1 MDESA
6 SAHAARPQR
15 PALPRSAAGLRLD
28 AWRERGADRMDPVR
42 FRFMEALE
50 RRAARM
56 PAPPARCW
64 TSAWPLLDAYAADL
78 ERDEAAPLATRRG
91 IAADTPIDAPLP
103 ADTLASLARALD
115 TGHAVPWRDAHPEL
129 PLLDVYRD
137 IWAKVSANRQL
148 RQSEQQVPDNAGPLN
163 SNNLVH
169 RSLALMR
176 QLSPGY
182 LHQFLSYL
190 DALAWME
197 QFDGAV
203 TAARKPRAAGGRA
216 AGQDGRPPPPSAAGP
231 RRPDAPSD
239 LRTQRPQY
247 DPYTNH
253 IRITYMGIVKIS
265 EQMHENLRVASAA
278 LSRSINSQAEHWMR
292 IGMLSELYPSC
303 ATRTSASC

>member
-1 MDESA
+1 MSDHTQADAGRERDPIPTARESDQDRQALSAPMDESA
-6 SAHAARPQR
+6 SAHADPPTGAT
-15 PALPRSAAGLRLD
+15 ALPRSAAGLRLD

-50 RRAARM
+50 RRAA
-56 PAPPARCW
+56 PHAGAAR
-64 TSAWPLLDAYAADL
+64 ALLDQRLAALLDAYAADL
-78 ERDEAAPLATRRG
+78 ERDEAAPGSPAPEPSQAPGREAQDCA
-91 IAADTPIDAPLP
+91 AADTPIDGPLP

-115 TGHAVPWRDAHPEL
+115 TGHAVPWRGAYPEL

-203 TAARKPRAAGGRA
+203 AAAKEAARGSAKAGAKGAGKAAKPAAAKRSRAKTA
-216 AGQDGRPPPPSAAGP
+216 
-231 RRPDAPSD
+231 
-239 LRTQRPQY
+239 
-247 DPYTNH
+247 
-253 IRITYMGIVKIS
+253 
-265 EQMHENLRVASAA
+265 
-278 LSRSINSQAEHWMR
+278 
-292 IGMLSELYPSC
+292 
-303 ATRTSASC
+303 

>member
-1 MDESA
+1 
-6 SAHAARPQR
+6 
-15 PALPRSAAGLRLD
+15 
-28 AWRERGADRMDPVR
+28 MDPVR

-50 RRAARM
+50 RRAA
-56 PAPPARCW
+56 PYAGAAR
-64 TSAWPLLDAYAADL
+64 ALLDQRLAALLDAYAADL
-78 ERDEAAPLATRRG
+78 ERDEAAPGSPAPEPSQAPGHEARDC
-91 IAADTPIDAPLP
+91 AADTPIDAPLP

-115 TGHAVPWRDAHPEL
+115 TGHAVPWRDAYPEL

-203 TAARKPRAAGGRA
+203 TAARKPRGSAKAGAKGGA
-216 AGQDGRPPPPSAAGP
+216 KTASPPPPSAAGP

-239 LRTQRPQY
+239 LRRTQRPQ
-247 DPYTNH
+247 
-253 IRITYMGIVKIS
+253 
-265 EQMHENLRVASAA
+265 
-278 LSRSINSQAEHWMR
+278 
-292 IGMLSELYPSC
+292 
-303 ATRTSASC
+303 

>member
-1 MDESA
+1 MSDRAQADAGRERDPIPTPGKAIRPPGFERPVDESA
-6 SAHAARPQR
+6 SAHAAPP
-15 PALPRSAAGLRLD
+15 PAPPLPRSAAGC
-28 AWRERGADRMDPVR
+28 AWTLARARRRPHGSRALPFHGSAGAT
-42 FRFMEALE
+42 
-50 RRAARM
+50 RRPHAGAAR
-56 PAPPARCW
+56 ALLDQRLA
-64 TSAWPLLDAYAADL
+64 ALLDAYAADL
-78 ERDEAAPLATRRG
+78 ERDEAAPGSPRPSRRKRLATRRG
-91 IAADTPIDAPLP
+91 IAPPIRPSTPLP

-115 TGHAVPWRDAHPEL
+115 TGHAVPWRDAYPEL

-203 TAARKPRAAGGRA
+203 TAARKPRAARPRRA
-216 AGQDGRPPPPSAAGP
+216 PRAGQTAKPAAAK
-231 RRPDAPSD
+231 R
-239 LRTQRPQY
+239 
-247 DPYTNH
+247 
-253 IRITYMGIVKIS
+253 
-265 EQMHENLRVASAA
+265 
-278 LSRSINSQAEHWMR
+278 SRAKT
-292 IGMLSELYPSC
+292 
-303 ATRTSASC
+303 A

>member
-1 MDESA
+1 MRRRRY
-6 SAHAARPQR
+6 AHR
-15 PALPRSAAGLRLD
+15 RS
-28 AWRERGADRMDPVR
+28 P
-42 FRFMEALE
+42 
-50 RRAARM
+50 
-56 PAPPARCW
+56 
-64 TSAWPLLDAYAADL
+64 
-78 ERDEAAPLATRRG
+78 
-91 IAADTPIDAPLP
+91 P

-115 TGHAVPWRDAHPEL
+115 TGHAVPWRGAYPEL

-203 TAARKPRAAGGRA
+203 AAAKEAARGSAKAGAKGAGKAAKPAAAKRSRAKTA
-216 AGQDGRPPPPSAAGP
+216 
-231 RRPDAPSD
+231 
-239 LRTQRPQY
+239 
-247 DPYTNH
+247 
-253 IRITYMGIVKIS
+253 
-265 EQMHENLRVASAA
+265 
-278 LSRSINSQAEHWMR
+278 
-292 IGMLSELYPSC
+292 
-303 ATRTSASC
+303 

>member
-1 MDESA
+1 MRRRRY
-6 SAHAARPQR
+6 AHR
-15 PALPRSAAGLRLD
+15 RS
-28 AWRERGADRMDPVR
+28 
-42 FRFMEALE
+42 
-50 RRAARM
+50 
-56 PAPPARCW
+56 
-64 TSAWPLLDAYAADL
+64 
-78 ERDEAAPLATRRG
+78 
-91 IAADTPIDAPLP
+91 LP

-115 TGHAVPWRDAHPEL
+115 TGHAVPWRGAYPEL

-203 TAARKPRAAGGRA
+203 AAAKRSRARFGQGWRQGCGQGG
-216 AGQDGRPPPPSAAGP
+216 
-231 RRPDAPSD
+231 
-239 LRTQRPQY
+239 
-247 DPYTNH
+247 
-253 IRITYMGIVKIS
+253 
-265 EQMHENLRVASAA
+265 
-278 LSRSINSQAEHWMR
+278 
-292 IGMLSELYPSC
+292 
-303 ATRTSASC
+303 

>member
-1 MDESA
+1 
-6 SAHAARPQR
+6 
-15 PALPRSAAGLRLD
+15 
-28 AWRERGADRMDPVR
+28 WRERGADRLDPVR
-42 FRFMEALE
+42 FRFMDALE
-50 RRAARM
+50 RRAEPHAGAAR
-56 PAPPARCW
+56 ALLDQRLA
-64 TSAWPLLDAYAADL
+64 ALLDAYAADL
-78 ERDEAAPLATRRG
+78 ERDEAAPGSPAAQPSV
-91 IAADTPIDAPLP
+91 AADHDARDSAAVAPIDTPLP

-115 TGHAVPWRDAHPEL
+115 TGHAVPWRSAYPEL

-203 TAARKPRAAGGRA
+203 AAAKEAARGSAKAGAKGAGKAAKPAAKRSRAKTA
-216 AGQDGRPPPPSAAGP
+216 
-231 RRPDAPSD
+231 
-239 LRTQRPQY
+239 
-247 DPYTNH
+247 
-253 IRITYMGIVKIS
+253 
-265 EQMHENLRVASAA
+265 
-278 LSRSINSQAEHWMR
+278 
-292 IGMLSELYPSC
+292 
-303 ATRTSASC
+303 

>member
-1 MDESA
+1 M
-6 SAHAARPQR
+6 P
-15 PALPRSAAGLRLD
+15 
-28 AWRERGADRMDPVR
+28 WRGA
-42 FRFMEALE
+42 
-50 RRAARM
+50 
-56 PAPPARCW
+56 
-64 TSAWPLLDAYAADL
+64 Y
-78 ERDEAAPLATRRG
+78 
-91 IAADTPIDAPLP
+91 
-103 ADTLASLARALD
+103 
-115 TGHAVPWRDAHPEL
+115 PEL

-203 TAARKPRAAGGRA
+203 AAAAKPRAVRPRLAPRVRAGGC
-216 AGQDGRPPPPSAAGP
+216 PPPPSAAGP

-239 LRTQRPQY
+239 LRRARCPQ
-247 DPYTNH
+247 
-253 IRITYMGIVKIS
+253 
-265 EQMHENLRVASAA
+265 
-278 LSRSINSQAEHWMR
+278 
-292 IGMLSELYPSC
+292 
-303 ATRTSASC
+303 